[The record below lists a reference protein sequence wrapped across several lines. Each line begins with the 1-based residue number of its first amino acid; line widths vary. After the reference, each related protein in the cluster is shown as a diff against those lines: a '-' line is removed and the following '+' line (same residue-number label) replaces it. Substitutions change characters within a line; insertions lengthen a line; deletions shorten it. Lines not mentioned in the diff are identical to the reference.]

1 MIDDKK
7 PRTVE
12 AALETKEFVAWKNSG
27 KATRESCPLNIVA
40 DEKVLMIEHSAYDA
54 IKKENEELK
63 ANYNGLD
70 LEFDQFRARCP
81 IPNMDVINDNIK
93 LRQEITSLRESL
105 KLAVEA
111 LELAEH
117 RLHESINGQF
127 RKFYDEADKD
137 MRLAKSIIDHSLA
150 KIKAKGGL

>member
-1 MIDDKK
+1 MSEMSDGMKLILRDRCPMCDVSKS
-7 PRTVE
+7 E
-12 AALETKEFVAWKNSG
+12 IASL
-27 KATRESCPLNIVA
+27 RESLAEYENLPSGMRAAKLNV
-40 DEKVLMIEHSAYDA
+40 D
-54 IKKENEELK
+54 NE
-63 ANYNGLD
+63 
-70 LEFDQFRARCP
+70 
-81 IPNMDVINDNIK
+81 
-93 LRQEITSLRESL
+93 SLRESL

-150 KIKAKGGL
+150 KIKDKGGL